1 VTVTARRLALLIV
14 IVLSQCALF
23 EAGLRLHAGSEAAP
37 GFRALFMPDD
47 ETGYRL
53 RPGART
59 RFATREFETDIDIND
74 AGVRDLPIGPK
85 APGERRIV
93 ILGDS
98 LVLAV
103 QVPLDETFGK
113 RLERRLNATAVP
125 GVPGV
130 RYRVI
135 NAGVQGYGPV
145 EELFFYQKV
154 AAAFDPDLVL
164 VSVFVGN
171 DASEALQSAW
181 RLSPSR
187 HDDPPAESTVTALR
201 RLARSSMVGQIARM
215 RLQTATD
222 RFGTHA
228 PERPLKVYLDEPSPD
243 IDKGLAVTRETL
255 AKIDRLAAARGARTA
270 LVLMPARLQV
280 DDADYGRLAQTVREA
295 GGTMVRDG
303 ATNRFREALAPLRLP
318 MLDPLPAFRRTLPG
332 PDIFFQSTVHLTPH
346 GHEVLADALDAFV
359 REQGLLAPN
368 PAPGPALEK
377 SPLTPNPL
385 SQGRVGYLP
394 PLSPAVPA
402 PASPRAAAVL
412 PRERGDSSA
421 LVAVPAASPRV
432 ASAPEAGSR

>member
-1 VTVTARRLALLIV
+1 MTATPRRLALLIV
-14 IVLSQCALF
+14 ILLSQFALF
-23 EAGLRLHAGSEAAP
+23 EAALRLNDGSEAAP

-47 ETGYRL
+47 DTGYRL

-59 RFATREFETDIDIND
+59 RYATREFETDIDIND
-74 AGVRDLPIGPK
+74 AGVRDTPIGPK

-98 LVLAV
+98 LVMAV
-103 QVPLDETFGK
+103 QVPLEETFGK
-113 RLERRLNATAVP
+113 LLERRLNATATAVP
-125 GVPGV
+125 PVH
-130 RYRVI
+130 YRVI

-145 EELFFYQKV
+145 EELFFYKKV
-154 AAAFDPDLVL
+154 AAAFDPDLVI

-171 DASEALQSAW
+171 DASEALRSAW
-181 RLSPSR
+181 RLSPAK

-201 RLARSSMVGQIARM
+201 RLARSSMVLQIARM
-215 RLQTATD
+215 RLQVATE

-228 PERPLKVYLDEPSPD
+228 PERPLKAYLDEPSEE
-243 IDKGLAVTRETL
+243 IDKGLAVARETL
-255 AKIDRLAAARGARTA
+255 AQIDGLAEAHGARTA

-346 GHEVLADALDAFV
+346 GHEVLAEALESFV
-359 REQGLLAPN
+359 REQGLLNA
-368 PAPGPALEK
+368 AEA
-377 SPLTPNPL
+377 
-385 SQGRVGYLP
+385 
-394 PLSPAVPA
+394 A
-402 PASPRAAAVL
+402 PASPGV
-412 PRERGDSSA
+412 
-421 LVAVPAASPRV
+421 V
-432 ASAPEAGSR
+432 SRFGGR

>member
-1 VTVTARRLALLIV
+1 VTVTPWRLALLLA
-14 IVLSQCALF
+14 IVLSQFALF
-23 EAGLRLHAGSEAAP
+23 EAGLRLNDGSEAAP

-59 RFATREFETDIDIND
+59 RYATREFETEIDINE
-74 AGVRDLPIGPK
+74 AGVRDEPIGPK

-98 LVLAV
+98 LVMAV
-103 QVPLDETFGK
+103 QVPLEETFGK
-113 RLERRLNATAVP
+113 LLERRLNATAVP
-125 GVPGV
+125 PRDHGDPVH
-130 RYRVI
+130 YRVI

-145 EELFFYQKV
+145 EELFFYRKV
-154 AAAFDPDLVL
+154 AAAFDPDLVI

-171 DASEALQSAW
+171 DASEALHSAW

-201 RLARSSMVGQIARM
+201 RLARSSMVLQIARM
-215 RLQTATD
+215 RLQLATD

-228 PERPLKVYLDEPSPD
+228 PERPLKAYLDEPSPE
-243 IDKGLAVTRETL
+243 IDQGLAVARDTL
-255 AKIDRLAAARGARTA
+255 AKIEGLAAARGARTA

-303 ATNRFREALAPLRLP
+303 ATDRFRTALGPLRLP
-318 MLDPLPAFRRTLPG
+318 MLDPLPAFRRALPG

-346 GHEVLADALDAFV
+346 GHELLAAALEAFV
-359 REQGLLAPN
+359 REQGLLD
-368 PAPGPALEK
+368 PAPALEK

-385 SQGRVGYLP
+385 SQGRGGYSP
-394 PLSPAVPA
+394 ALSPAVSA
-402 PASPRAAAVL
+402 PSSPGTAAPL
-412 PRERGDSSA
+412 PRERGSLA
-421 LVAVPAASPRV
+421 AAVPVPASSRAASV
-432 ASAPEAGSR
+432 PEAGSR